1 LNNLAKQYKSL
12 FLHCFL
18 LDIVQ
23 DMVYTSIMRLG
34 VIGTS
39 DISRQFI
46 AGALEAGF
54 ILTAVCSRSAEKGEA
69 FVQCCRDG
77 TNGSSIGDVRVFTDI
92 ADMAGSPDVDA
103 VYIAT
108 PPALHFAHTLTVIIA
123 GKHVLVEKPCFSS
136 VAQVN
141 FAIDSAQQKGVYL
154 LETMRLFYSPLT
166 AKLVSALP
174 MIGPI
179 RYVSFNYMRYSSKYD
194 DYKRGIIH
202 PSFSGDMG
210 GGAISDLCVYAVYL
224 ALVLF
229 GKPNH
234 VQYAGVPLTS
244 GADGTSTLV
253 LSYAGFNCIINGCKL
268 ATTQVPSEIMGENG
282 SLLIDNPFMR
292 AGVRFQS
299 ATGSVDLFRQDFND
313 MVTQQKALY
322 DIITKGDKARLERAH
337 QFMRDSTAILDQ
349 CRK

>member
-1 LNNLAKQYKSL
+1 MK
-12 FLHCFL
+12 
-18 LDIVQ
+18 
-23 DMVYTSIMRLG
+23 LG

-39 DISRQFI
+39 NTSRQFI

-54 ILTAVCSRSAEKGEA
+54 TLTAVCSRSSEKGAA
-69 FVQCCRDG
+69 FVQGCKAG
-77 TNGSSIGDVRVFTDI
+77 VNGGSIGAVRVFTDI
-92 ADMAGSPDVDA
+92 ADMAAFPGVDV

-108 PPALHFAHTLTVIIA
+108 PSALHFAHALTAIIA

-136 VAQVN
+136 LAQVN
-141 FAIDSAQQKGVYL
+141 FAIDSAGQKGVYL

-166 AKLVSALP
+166 AKLVSSLP

-179 RYVSFNYMRYSSKYD
+179 RYVTFNNMHYSSKYD

-210 GGAISDLCVYAVYL
+210 GGALSDLCVYAVYL
-224 ALVLF
+224 ALILF

-234 VQYAGVPLTS
+234 VQYTGVPLTS
-244 GADGTSTLV
+244 GADGISTLV
-253 LSYAGFNCIINGCKL
+253 LSYAGFNCVINGCKL
-268 ATTQVPSEIMGENG
+268 ATTQVPSEIAGENG

-292 AGVRFQS
+292 AGIRFQN
-299 ATGSVDLFRQDFND
+299 ATGSIDLFRQNFND
-313 MVTQQKALY
+313 MVAQQKTLH
-322 DIITKGDKARLERAH
+322 DILTKRDKGRLERAPL
-337 QFMRDSTAILDQ
+337 FMRDSTAILDQ